1 MCSPT
6 IENKPAL
13 PNNSTTENINNH
25 TSQENS
31 SDKQQPEEGQN
42 KPESLPPKSEPQE
55 EEVKVKSEVAKEHT
69 NNMDD
74 QEIRAS

>member
-31 SDKQQPEEGQN
+31 SDKPQPEEGQN
-42 KPESLPPKSEPQE
+42 KPETLPPKSELQ
-55 EEVKVKSEVAKEHT
+55 EEVKVKSEVTKEHT